1 MIPNFGGVNTMAITR
16 KKAAKPSPELLN
28 DRWKLYLVMAVIS
41 AVIVAGFFLS
51 GKQHFSSWDFS
62 IRNSKLRKQIDE
74 LETEKR
80 RLILARETA
89 TSPNELRRAISKI
102 MPNATTVAPT
112 LASVAKPIEKQA
124 DKTAVAA
131 SFKKD
136 DAKADSY
143 SVVKTAMVLPTSKTA
158 KVEKPVRTIAR
169 NLAE

>member
-1 MIPNFGGVNTMAITR
+1 MKSRRRSAT
-16 KKAAKPSPELLN
+16 KPGTELIN

-89 TSPNELRRAISKI
+89 NSPIELKRAISKM
-102 MPNATTVAPT
+102 MPATAATSPT
-112 LASVAKPIEKQA
+112 LASVVKPA
-124 DKTAVAA
+124 DKQGDKAIVTA
-131 SFKKD
+131 SFKKETS
-136 DAKADSY
+136 KAESY
-143 SVVKTAMVLPTSKTA
+143 SIVKTSMVMPTTKTQ
-158 KVEKPVRTIAR
+158 KVEKPNRSIAK

>member
-1 MIPNFGGVNTMAITR
+1 MKTR
-16 KKAAKPSPELLN
+16 RKTAVGPGPELIN
-28 DRWKLYLVMAVIS
+28 ERWKLYLVMIVIS

-62 IRNSKLRKQIDE
+62 IRNNKLRKQIDE
-74 LETEKR
+74 LDTEKR

-89 TSPNELRRAISKI
+89 TSPTELRRAISKI
-102 MPNATTVAPT
+102 MPSTTSVTPT
-112 LASVAKPIEKQA
+112 LASAAKPIEKQA

-143 SVVKTAMVLPTSKTA
+143 SVVKTAMVLPTSKTSKA
-158 KVEKPVRTIAR
+158 EKPVRTIAK
-169 NLAE
+169 NVAE